1 VRYKSLLFGTI
12 TCALVLTG
20 CAKNIDNKEAVQD
33 GVRKGVAK
41 RGIDPKQMDV
51 NVTSVQFHGNTAD
64 ATVAFA
70 AKGQP
75 TGGGVTVNYELERVK
90 DEWVVKTR
98 APLSTLGH
106 TQGSELPGKG
116 SGEGAI
122 GNLATSPDG
131 HMMPNNAGK
140 QPLDKGFGAMTDS
153 SGGMQVPPGHPAV
166 GGSPH
171 SAPGSGATNGP
182 KQ

>member
-1 VRYKSLLFGTI
+1 MKHPGLLLGTI
-12 TCALVLTG
+12 CGALILAG
-20 CAKNIDNKEAVQD
+20 CAKNIDNKEAVQE

-41 RGIDPKQMDV
+41 RGIDPNQMDI

-75 TGGGVTVNYELERVK
+75 SGGGLTVNYELERVK
-90 DEWVVKTR
+90 DEWVVKSR
-98 APLSTLGH
+98 APMSTMGH
-106 TQGSELPGKG
+106 TQGAELPGMG
-116 SGEGAI
+116 SGHGAT

-131 HMMPNNAGK
+131 HLAPN
-140 QPLDKGFGAMTDS
+140 S
-153 SGGMQVPPGHPAV
+153 SGAAPLPPGHPAV
-166 GGSPH
+166 GGA
-171 SAPGSGATNGP
+171 SAGGTASGP

>member
-1 VRYKSLLFGTI
+1 MKYSGLVFAAGLG
-12 TCALVLTG
+12 ALVVTG

-41 RGIDPKQMDV
+41 RGIDPNQMDV

-64 ATVAFA
+64 ATVSFA

-75 TGGGVTVNYELERVK
+75 AGGGVTVNYELERVK

-98 APLSTLGH
+98 APLSTMGH

-116 SGEGAI
+116 GSAGAM

-131 HMMPNNAGK
+131 HMSPSNGGK
-140 QPLDKGFGAMTDS
+140 EPLDKGFGAVTDS
-153 SGGMQVPPGHPAV
+153 GGAQVPPGHPAV
-166 GGSPH
+166 ANPH
-171 SAPGSGATNGP
+171 AAAGSGTTGGT

>member
-1 VRYKSLLFGTI
+1 MKHPGLLLTTI
-12 TCALVLTG
+12 AGALILG
-20 CAKNIDNKEAVQD
+20 RCAKNIDNKEAVQE

-51 NVTSVQFHGNTAD
+51 NVTSVQFHGSTAD
-64 ATVAFA
+64 ATVSFA

-75 TGGGVTVNYELERVK
+75 SGGGVTVNYELERVK

-98 APLSTLGH
+98 APLSTMGH

-116 SGEGAI
+116 SGQGAI

-131 HMMPNNAGK
+131 HMMPNNGGK
-140 QPLDKGFGAMTDS
+140 EPLDKGFGTMTDS
-153 SGGMQVPPGHPAV
+153 SSGVPLPPGHPAV
-166 GGSPH
+166 GSKQNPSP
-171 SAPGSGATNGP
+171 STGATNGQ
-182 KQ
+182 KL